1 MVVLLFQDMMALSM
15 DLLITSIFSINEVFY
30 SDKINKNLIS
40 VGKLIQQNYKLVFNS
55 NNNIPEL
62 IIYNNY
68 GKRITNV
75 TSKSSNTFKIWITI
89 KMINFNTKNINK
101 NKELNSISLKP
112 SEKLELLYRRFCHF
126 NIDNIK
132 K

>member
-1 MVVLLFQDMMALSM
+1 MMTLSM

>member
-1 MVVLLFQDMMALSM
+1 MALSM

-112 SEKLELLYRRFCHF
+112 SEKLELLYRRFCHL